1 MRAGDT
7 EAVRAAAALIDE
19 GLARHRAGRLAEA
32 EAYYRRALERVPDS
46 ADALHLA
53 GLATFQAGRPADA
66 LPDLA
71 KAAAAA
77 PLIAQFHADHALAAM
92 TTGRAHEAEVA
103 LRRSLSLEPDNAGS
117 WSTLGLV
124 GQATAEYLASLRRAR
139 RAAAI
144 EALSAAAQIALGTLL
159 AASRDLA
166 GAAKALRQALRLD
179 PKARDARL
187 KLAGLH
193 QEAGRLEQA
202 LAVYDEGLEHDPL
215 SAELHNNRGNVLL
228 AQRNL
233 EAIATFRRA
242 AVISPHLGEI
252 HNNLGNALMSGP
264 EQDEAGPEYR
274 RALAAR
280 QVFAE
285 AHNGLGRWM
294 HDRERYAEA
303 KKALEAAL
311 KVKPDQGEFHAN
323 IAATLRASGD
333 LDRAIVHARSAVA
346 LAPAMAEAHNNMASV
361 MLALGD
367 SENAVV
373 HYGRTLALVPGVL
386 EVHRNLLTS
395 MLYVAG
401 LSTTRLFAE
410 HRRFAAKFA
419 AAPAAAITFANARDP
434 DRRLT
439 IGYLSSDFRHH
450 PISRNV
456 WPWISDRDA
465 EKFKVVAFA
474 DVQKPDHVTEQL
486 KTLVDEW
493 HSVQGLSDMEAARL
507 IRREGVDVLVILASH
522 FDRNRGLVAAHQPAP
537 IVASAH
543 DGTTSAVPGMSH
555 LIADLTVVPRRSAER
570 FSERVVRVPVFSIQR
585 PIDGAPIV
593 GPPPVLAK
601 GRITF
606 GSFNNPSKITGETV
620 RLWAGALNAVP
631 GSRLM
636 LKYRNAFASAMLR
649 ERIYGL
655 FRAQGIGS
663 ERLMIVSSTTTADPV
678 GAHLALYNH
687 VDIALDTV
695 PFNGSTTTFE
705 ALWMGVPVV
714 TLLGETMMSRWA
726 ASMLVRAGRPNW
738 VALDGAGY
746 VARAVEWSA
755 DREGLAALRQTL
767 RDEVAQSRLC
777 DAGRSVR
784 NLERVY
790 RALWRRWCRDQAKAA
805 GD

>member
-7 EAVRAAAALIDE
+7 EAERAAAALIDE

-32 EAYYRRALERVPDS
+32 ETYYRQALERHPDS

-53 GLATFQAGRPADA
+53 GLALFQAGRPAQA

-71 KAAAAA
+71 KAAKAA
-77 PLIAQFHADHALAAM
+77 PLIAQFHADHALAAV
-92 TTGRAHEAEVA
+92 TAGKAGEAQGA
-103 LRRSLSLEPDNAGS
+103 LRRCLSLDPASADA
-117 WSTLGLV
+117 WSTFGLV
-124 GQATAEYLASLRRAR
+124 GQAMEEYVPSLRRAK

-144 EALSAAAQIALGTLL
+144 EALSAAAQTALGTLL
-159 AASRDLA
+159 SASRDFV
-166 GAAKALRQALRLD
+166 GAAKAFGRALRLD
-179 PKARDARL
+179 PGLRDARL
-187 KLAGLH
+187 KFAALH
-193 QEAGRLEQA
+193 QDAGRLDQA
-202 LAVYDEGLEHDPL
+202 LALYDAGIDRDPL

-228 AQRNL
+228 AQGKP
-233 EAIATFRRA
+233 EAATSFRRA
-242 AVISPHLGEI
+242 AALSPHLGEI
-252 HNNLGNALMSGP
+252 YNNLGNALMHGSV
-264 EQDEAGPEYR
+264 QDEAGPVFR
-274 RALAAR
+274 HALAAKPD
-280 QVFAE
+280 FAE
-285 AHNGLGRWM
+285 ASNGLGRWL
-294 HDRERYAEA
+294 HERERYAEA
-303 KKALEAAL
+303 RKALEKAL
-311 KVKPDQGEFHAN
+311 ELNPDRGEFHAN
-323 IAATLRASGD
+323 IAATLRAAGD
-333 LDRAIVHARSAVA
+333 LDRAVVHARSAVT
-346 LAPAMAEAHNNMASV
+346 LAPVMAEAHNNMASV

-367 SENAVV
+367 SEAAVI

-395 MLYVAG
+395 MLYVDG
-401 LSTTRLFAE
+401 LSTARLFAE

-419 AAPAAAITFANARDP
+419 AQPAAAVAFANARDP
-434 DRRLT
+434 ERKLT

-456 WPWISDRDA
+456 WPWLSDRDV
-465 EKFKVVAFA
+465 ERFKVVAFA

-486 KTLVDEW
+486 KALVDDW
-493 HSVQGLSDMEAARL
+493 HSVQGLSDAETARL
-507 IRREGVDVLVILASH
+507 IRRQGVDVLVILASH

-537 IVASAH
+537 IVVSAH

-555 LIADLTVVPRRSAER
+555 LIADLTVVPRRAAER

-585 PIDGAPIV
+585 PIDGAPEI
-593 GPPPVLAK
+593 GPPPVSSE

-606 GSFNNPSKITGETV
+606 GSFNNPSKITQATV
-620 RLWAGALNAVP
+620 RLWAGALKAVP
-631 GSRLM
+631 NSRLM
-636 LKYRNAFASAMLR
+636 LKYRNAFTSARLR
-649 ERIYGL
+649 ERIFGM
-655 FRAQGIGS
+655 FRREGVEAD
-663 ERLMIVSSTTTADPV
+663 RLVIVASTTTADPV

-738 VALDGAGY
+738 VALDEAGY
-746 VARAVEWSA
+746 VARAAEWSA
-755 DREGLAALRQTL
+755 DHEGLAHLRRTL
-767 RDEVAQSRLC
+767 RDEVANSRLC
-777 DAGRSVR
+777 AAGRSVR

-790 RALWRRWCRDQAKAA
+790 RALWRRWCSDQTKAA